1 MVAVQ
6 GTRCLVWAG
15 ARARGFLMKRG
26 SGEHRADTSRP
37 DPASGPDLRRT
48 LARYVCQLAA
58 FALERATRTEDAM
71 FFVSGSR
78 GEAERA
84 AQLRARRR
92 SRSGAVSVPILPGP
106 GAGSHPAGS
115 RCRFPSCRVLV
126 SVPILPGPGAG
137 SPRPASPREQRGA
150 DGAGAPIGARQ
161 DGGGGKCG
169 WVGRRAGGVGPGR
182 APQPVASCMERGG
195 SSQLDPG
202 FSQQDTPVLIVE
214 DSQPQGAEA
223 DVERV
228 WLSVLARRPPARR
241 SPSPVLD
248 IVCGPAGSRAP
259 RERLAEP
266 MESPARPSPSGPR
279 GCVVE
284 ESPPPDGESSA
295 LGKAG
300 ERSEG
305 DVEDCASS
313 LCVED
318 TGMSQL
324 QFGVLE
330 LSQSQDFESDF
341 VPGEGDA
348 RYQLHSGPAVLS
360 SRLVR
365 NESKYGLC
373 GDNTESDS
381 STEAH
386 TALESQ
392 AEKSERS
399 KTVSCISR
407 TLQEAEEHTRKKTPV
422 SDASKTEESLVSHH
436 DESDI
441 LSTQEEMF
449 PDNHATATVGSGCPI
464 IRVEEGSS
472 LTCTPACS
480 LQVLQL
486 SGQTF
491 VQEGHSIVSSDLVVP
506 PPVSFGPNA
515 LVPSSPTEQEQAK
528 DEQMD
533 ISIPAEGRELMKK
546 QRGDTLM
553 EMALPCI
560 PPRPLVQ
567 PQASTP
573 VSQSAPNFFPGS
585 LPIPSQPEF
594 SHDIFVPTQ
603 SPEKKHEGEEKT
615 SLKTAL
621 TPLCLPGSTDAL
633 SVMSADDSVSQPPE
647 SCELMLSASACSQP
661 TDTDNSSG
669 SLNTCQ
675 DNETTQVERI
685 SECKASDSRL
695 CSVENDKIK
704 LNVGDEA
711 PSENGEETK
720 KEDVGT
726 ACEMPVGQSASAGVA
741 GDGPLAPTVHQEIKC
756 ISGSQAAADQSGLP
770 EILSYAQETSKPEA
784 VPETQCEEQEEKLQ
798 VKEKQIKEDRSPG
811 NIKLSHKFILE
822 REGQCQE
829 DTEVNDTCKNSK
841 NVVQEL
847 EKSGPER
854 QGKEALKGCT
864 LDAGKVKN
872 MDKLSFK
879 AVAGN
884 VAKLNEVLAMPSV
897 GELLEQHNL
906 LPKLKSD
913 VQSEL
918 ALCDKNHPDRSE
930 LGQVMII
937 SNQPSLQER
946 GVETWVVQHENQVLK
961 NMEDTVGTRNLEQ
974 EEQMQPQEKATS
986 KSPSPSSGTP
996 FCFTLL
1002 KEGDVIQS
1010 LTSITPP
1017 LTGHLKM
1024 GPRRHSTPIVDD
1036 TCPDSTIATSDVTAE
1051 GTMGTNNVT
1060 VESVVVSADV
1070 SEVCEKGESGVVPE
1084 SDAKLSLR
1092 MNPVTPVN
1100 DGSEESLP
1108 FSLEKPAAS
1117 DRKDGSSA
1125 AAEAAASSQKA
1136 SSVFSHVCEV
1146 HREDETRGHGL
1157 STSSFRGDLYIFP
1170 GTQEDAELRTNP
1182 SDYQQ
1187 QKADGSGGQILIPQR
1202 MQQDCH
1208 QRSSCAEDGESLEI
1222 DVVSTQAEDG
1232 RRMQRKQSKAIKI
1245 DQSQERWKNIKNKG
1259 IQTTEGCLFTPTTV
1273 TTSTQTSEEIC
1284 RQVEMG
1290 TSMSGQRP
1298 GQQDVNIQ
1306 TDESGEKLVNTS
1318 GDDTDSLHC
1327 QGEEEFNLLHPPK
1340 GRVQHRHMRTIRE
1353 VRTVVTRVITDVYY
1367 INGAEVERKVVE
1379 ETEEPVVECQE
1390 CETDMSSRT
1399 AGGSSL
1405 TSGDLG
1411 DVSSF
1416 SSKASS
1422 LHRTSSGG
1430 SSGHSATHSSSSSGR
1445 GTGAVKGKVCG
1456 TESREFA
1463 LPVGRGILGKLSPR
1477 KGAGQPASP
1486 LRVSQTGA
1494 LLCEEEED
1502 CMPGTHQGGRAPVT
1516 LRGRGRR
1523 GRPPSRTTGT
1533 RDLAGLPGLEDL
1545 SSTASPE
1552 EKSFTR
1558 SVRLPDGG
1566 EKSDT
1571 SRFCALRR
1579 SDSPEIPLQ
1588 GVTAPSDC
1596 ADSSTGSSFVGLR
1609 VVAKWSSNGYF
1620 YSGMITRDVGAGK
1633 YKLLFDDGYECDVLG
1648 KDILVCDPIPLETE
1662 VTALSEDEYFSAG
1675 VVKGHRKESGE
1686 LYYCIEKE
1694 GQRKWYKRM
1703 AVILSLEQ
1711 GNKLREQFGLGP
1723 YEPVTPLTKAA
1734 DISLDNLVE
1743 GKRKRRSNLGSPSTS
1758 SSSTTPT
1765 RKGQESPRV
1774 PPASLSGKRKLIASE
1789 DERSPAKRGRKSAVV
1804 KPGALRGGEF
1814 VSTCEGVDSADPPV
1828 LEGDHGPLPH
1838 NKTLFLG
1845 YAFLLTMATPSD
1857 KLVNHQKP
1865 SDGPTGSSEEEEDF
1879 LEMTPYDKHYIAKQ
1893 LRAGAGY
1900 ILEDFNETQCNAA
1913 YQCLLI
1919 ADQHC
1924 RTRKYLLCLAR
1935 GIPCVSHIWVHDSCH
1950 ANQLQNYRNYLLPAG
1965 YSLQEQKLLEWHPR
1979 ENPFHNLKVLLVS
1992 DQQENF
1998 LDLWSEILMTG
2009 GAASVKQHYSNAH
2022 NKDLALGVYDVVV
2035 TDFSCPAGILKCAEA
2050 LRLPVVSQEWVIQS
2064 LIAGKRV
2071 GYKQHPKY
2079 KHDCVSH

>member
-1 MVAVQ
+1 MAA
-6 GTRCLVWAG
+6 AG
-15 ARARGFLMKRG
+15 SAAGLG
-26 SGEHRADTSRP
+26 GGRAD
-37 DPASGPDLRRT
+37 GL
-48 LARYVCQLAA
+48 
-58 FALERATRTEDAM
+58 
-71 FFVSGSR
+71 
-78 GEAERA
+78 
-84 AQLRARRR
+84 
-92 SRSGAVSVPILPGP
+92 GP
-106 GAGSHPAGS
+106 GS
-115 RCRFPSCRVLV
+115 
-126 SVPILPGPGAG
+126 
-137 SPRPASPREQRGA
+137 
-150 DGAGAPIGARQ
+150 
-161 DGGGGKCG
+161 
-169 WVGRRAGGVGPGR
+169 
-182 APQPVASCMERGG
+182 APQPAPSGTERGG

-202 FSQQDTPVLIVE
+202 FSQQGTPLLIVE
-214 DSQPQGAEA
+214 DSQPQDAEA
-223 DVERV
+223 DAERA
-228 WLSVLARRPPARR
+228 WLGVLARRLPARR

-248 IVCGPAGSRAP
+248 IVRGPAGSRAP

-266 MESPARPSPSGPR
+266 MEGPARPSASGPR
-279 GCVVE
+279 GCAAD
-284 ESPPPDGESSA
+284 ESPAPDRESSA
-295 LGKAG
+295 LGKAR
-300 ERSEG
+300 ERSED

-313 LCVED
+313 QCVED

-330 LSQSQDFESDF
+330 LSQSQDFESDL
-341 VPGEGDA
+341 VPSEGDA
-348 RYQLHSGPAVLS
+348 RHQLHSGPTVVS
-360 SRLVR
+360 SRLVK
-365 NESKYGLC
+365 NESKYEFC
-373 GDNTESDS
+373 PDNKETDS

-392 AEKSERS
+392 AEKSER
-399 KTVSCISR
+399 
-407 TLQEAEEHTRKKTPV
+407 TLQEAEEHTRKEAPV
-422 SDASKTEESLVSHH
+422 SGASKTEESLGSGHE
-436 DESDI
+436 ESDI

-449 PDNHATATVGSGCPI
+449 PENHATATAGSGSLI
-464 IRVEEGSS
+464 TRVEEGSS
-472 LTCTPACS
+472 LASTPARS

-486 SGQTF
+486 SGQAF
-491 VQEGHSIVSSDLVVP
+491 LAQEDDSTVSSGLVIP

-515 LVPSSPTEQEQAK
+515 LVPSSPTEQGKAE
-528 DEQMD
+528 DEQMAV
-533 ISIPAEGRELMKK
+533 SIPANGRELMQKEK
-546 QRGDTLM
+546 GDMLV
-553 EMALPCI
+553 EMAFPCI
-560 PPRPLVQ
+560 PPRPLAQ

-573 VSQSAPNFFPGS
+573 VSQSAPNFSPGS
-585 LPIPSQPEF
+585 LAVPSQPEF

-603 SPEKKHEGEEKT
+603 SPENKHGEEKT
-615 SLKTAL
+615 AGL
-621 TPLCLPGSTDAL
+621 TPLCLPGDLSGSTDAL
-633 SVMSADDSVSQPPE
+633 SKMSTDDSVLQPPD
-647 SCELMLSASACSQP
+647 SCKLMLSASACSQP
-661 TDTDNSSG
+661 TNTDASSG
-669 SLNTCQ
+669 SLNTGQ
-675 DNETTQVERI
+675 DWEPTQLERI
-685 SECKASDSRL
+685 SECKASDSGL
-695 CSVENDKIK
+695 CSVDSDKIK
-704 LNVGDEA
+704 LKVKAGDQA
-711 PSENGEETK
+711 PSENCEK
-720 KEDVGT
+720 ARKEDVET
-726 ACEMPVGQSASAGVA
+726 AGMPVGQFVSAGV
-741 GDGPLAPTVHQEIKC
+741 GEGGPLASTVHREIES

-770 EILSYAQETSKPEA
+770 EILSYAQEASKPEA
-784 VPETQCEEQEEKLQ
+784 VPETQCEEQEEKLH
-798 VKEKQIKEDRSPG
+798 VEEKQIKEDRSVL
-811 NIKLSHKFILE
+811 NITLSHRFILE
-822 REGQCQE
+822 REGQCHE
-829 DTEVNDTCKNSK
+829 DKEVNDSCKNSK
-841 NVVQEL
+841 NVAQEL
-847 EKSGPER
+847 EKVGPEC

-864 LDAGKVKN
+864 FDPGEAKSTDKMTN
-872 MDKLSFK
+872 M
-879 AVAGN
+879 
-884 VAKLNEVLAMPSV
+884 AKLNEVLAQPSV
-897 GELLEQHNL
+897 GELLEQHDL

-913 VQSEL
+913 VQSEV
-918 ALCDKNHPDRSE
+918 AVCAKNHPDCSE
-930 LGQVMII
+930 PGQAVLM
-937 SNQPSLQER
+937 SNLPSLHER
-946 GVETWVVQHENQVLK
+946 GFGTHVAQHENPVPK
-961 NMEDTVGTRNLEQ
+961 EMEDTLTTRNLEQ
-974 EEQMQPQEKATS
+974 EDQMQPQEKATS

-996 FCFTLL
+996 FHFTLP

-1051 GTMGTNNVT
+1051 GTMRPNDVT
-1060 VESVVVSADV
+1060 VESAVVSADV
-1070 SEVCEKGESGVVPE
+1070 SEVYEKESGVVPE
-1084 SDAKLSLR
+1084 LDAKLSLR
-1092 MNPVTPVN
+1092 MNLVTPVN

-1117 DRKDGSSA
+1117 DRKDGSAA
-1125 AAEAAASSQKA
+1125 AAEAAASSQRA
-1136 SSVFSHVCEV
+1136 SSVFRRVCEAR
-1146 HREDETRGHGL
+1146 REEEARGHGL
-1157 STSSFRGDLYIFP
+1157 STSPFRGDRLIVP
-1170 GTQEDAELRTNP
+1170 GTQEDAELHTNP
-1182 SDYQQ
+1182 SDWQYQQ
-1187 QKADGSGGQILIPQR
+1187 QKADGSGGQSLIPQR

-1208 QRSSCAEDGESLEI
+1208 QQSSGAEDGESMET
-1222 DVVSTQAEDG
+1222 DVVSPQAEDG
-1232 RRMQRKQSKAIKI
+1232 RRMQRKQSKAVQI
-1245 DQSQERWKNIKNKG
+1245 DQSQERWENINDKG
-1259 IQTTEGCLFTPTTV
+1259 IQTTADCLSTPTTV
-1273 TTSTQTSEEIC
+1273 TTATQTSEEIC
-1284 RQVEMG
+1284 RQVETG
-1290 TSMSGQRP
+1290 TSMSGQKP

-1318 GDDTDSLHC
+1318 GDDTDSLRS

-1340 GRVQHRHMRTIRE
+1340 GQVQRRHVRTIRE

-1390 CETDMSSRT
+1390 CETDVSPSRT

-1430 SSGHSATHSSSSSGR
+1430 SSGHSATHSSSISGR

-1456 TESREFA
+1456 TETGEFA
-1463 LPVGRGILGKLSPR
+1463 LPIGRGILGKLSPR

-1494 LLCEEEED
+1494 LPCEEEED
-1502 CMPGTHQGGRAPVT
+1502 CMPGTRQAGRAPVT

-1533 RDLAGLPGLEDL
+1533 RDLAGLPGMEDL
-1545 SSTASPE
+1545 STTASPE

-1558 SVRLPDGG
+1558 SVCLPDGG
-1566 EKSDT
+1566 EKSGT
-1571 SRFCALRR
+1571 SGFCALRR
-1579 SDSPEIPLQ
+1579 SDSPEIPFQ
-1588 GVTAPSDC
+1588 VVTVPLDC

-1620 YSGMITRDVGAGK
+1620 YSGTITQDVGAGK
-1633 YKLLFDDGYECDVLG
+1633 YKLLFDDGYDCDVLG
-1648 KDILVCDPIPLETE
+1648 KDILLCDPIPLETE

-1703 AVILSLEQ
+1703 AVILSQEQ

-1723 YEPVTPLTKAA
+1723 YEPVTPVTKAA

-1743 GKRKRRSNLGSPSTS
+1743 GKRKRRGNLGSPSTS

-1774 PPASLSGKRKLIASE
+1774 PPTSLSGKRKLLASE
-1789 DERSPAKRGRKSAVV
+1789 DERSPAKRGRKSAMI
-1804 KPGALRGGEF
+1804 KPGAVRGGEF
-1814 VSTCEGVDSADPPV
+1814 LSTCEGVDAADPPV
-1828 LEGDHGPLPH
+1828 LDSDHGPLPH

-1857 KLVNHQKP
+1857 KLVRHQKA

-1879 LEMTPYDKHYIAKQ
+1879 LEMTPYDKHYIAQQ

-1924 RTRKYLLCLAR
+1924 RTQKYLLCLAR

-2009 GAASVKQHYSNAH
+2009 GAASVKQHYSRAH
-2022 NKDLALGVYDVVV
+2022 NKDIALGVYDVVV
-2035 TDFSCPAGILKCAEA
+2035 TVSCPAGVLKCAEA

-2064 LIAGKRV
+2064 LIAGERV

-2079 KHDCVSH
+2079 KHDYVPH

>member
-1 MVAVQ
+1 
-6 GTRCLVWAG
+6 GHG
-15 ARARGFLMKRG
+15 
-26 SGEHRADTSRP
+26 
-37 DPASGPDLRRT
+37 
-48 LARYVCQLAA
+48 
-58 FALERATRTEDAM
+58 
-71 FFVSGSR
+71 
-78 GEAERA
+78 
-84 AQLRARRR
+84 
-92 SRSGAVSVPILPGP
+92 
-106 GAGSHPAGS
+106 GAG
-115 RCRFPSCRVLV
+115 
-126 SVPILPGPGAG
+126 
-137 SPRPASPREQRGA
+137 
-150 DGAGAPIGARQ
+150 
-161 DGGGGKCG
+161 
-169 WVGRRAGGVGPGR
+169 GRGR
-182 APQPVASCMERGG
+182 APGAVGSGYRGRAH
-195 SSQLDPG
+195 
-202 FSQQDTPVLIVE
+202 
-214 DSQPQGAEA
+214 GA
-223 DVERV
+223 V
-228 WLSVLARRPPARR
+228 
-241 SPSPVLD
+241 
-248 IVCGPAGSRAP
+248 
-259 RERLAEP
+259 LAEP
-266 MESPARPSPSGPR
+266 MDSLARPSASGPR
-279 GCVVE
+279 DCIAE

-300 ERSEG
+300 ERSGG

-313 LCVED
+313 PCVED

-341 VPGEGDA
+341 MSNEGDA
-348 RYQLHSGPAVLS
+348 RHQLQSGPAVLS
-360 SRLVR
+360 SRLVK
-365 NESKYGLC
+365 NESKYELC
-373 GDNTESDS
+373 GDNTETDS

-386 TALESQ
+386 TALENQ
-392 AEKSERS
+392 AEKSE
-399 KTVSCISR
+399 R
-407 TLQEAEEHTRKKTPV
+407 TLQEAEEHTRRKTPV
-422 SDASKTEESLVSHH
+422 RDASKTEESLGSGHE
-436 DESDI
+436 ESDI

-449 PDNHATATVGSGCPI
+449 PENHATATASSDCPI
-464 IRVEEGSS
+464 TRVEEGSS
-472 LTCTPACS
+472 LACTPARS

-486 SGQTF
+486 SGQSF
-491 VQEGHSIVSSDLVVP
+491 LVQDGHSTVSSGLVIP

-528 DEQMD
+528 GNVFLHTVCGCVSVHWFSQSLQRFQSVKMMFKKQSRTENSEGVDEGRSVFDSVVYDEQMD
-533 ISIPAEGRELMKK
+533 ISIAAESRELMQK
-546 QRGDTLM
+546 QRGDTLV

-573 VSQSAPNFFPGS
+573 VSQSAPTFFPGS

-603 SPEKKHEGEEKT
+603 SPEKKHEGEDKT
-615 SLKTAL
+615 AAL
-621 TPLCLPGSTDAL
+621 TPSCLPRDLPGSADAL
-633 SVMSADDSVSQPPE
+633 SKMSTDDFVSQPPE
-647 SCELMLSASACSQP
+647 SCKLMLSASACSQP
-661 TDTDNSSG
+661 TNTDVSSG
-669 SLNTCQ
+669 SLSTGQ
-675 DNETTQVERI
+675 DSETTQAERI
-685 SECKASDSRL
+685 SECKASDSGL
-695 CSVENDKIK
+695 CSLENGTIK
-704 LNVGDEA
+704 VNAGDRA
-711 PSENGEETK
+711 PSENCEKAK
-720 KEDVGT
+720 KEDVETTG
-726 ACEMPVGQSASAGVA
+726 MPVGQFVSAVVA
-741 GDGPLAPTVHQEIKC
+741 GGGPLAPTVHQETEG

-784 VPETQCEEQEEKLQ
+784 IPETQHEEQEEKLQ
-798 VKEKQIKEDRSPG
+798 VKEKQIKEDRSLV
-811 NIKLSHKFILE
+811 NITLSHRFILE
-822 REGQCQE
+822 REGQCHE
-829 DTEVNDTCKNSK
+829 DTEVNYSCKNSK
-841 NVVQEL
+841 NVAQEL
-847 EKSGPER
+847 EKIGPEC
-854 QGKEALKGCT
+854 QGREASKGGT
-864 LDAGKVKN
+864 FDSGEAKN
-872 MDKLSFK
+872 MDKLSLK
-879 AVAGN
+879 AVAEN
-884 VAKLNEVLAMPSV
+884 MAKLKEVLAKPSV

-913 VQSEL
+913 VQSEV
-918 ALCDKNHPDRSE
+918 ALCAQNHPDCSE
-930 LGQVMII
+930 LGQVMIT
-937 SNQPSLQER
+937 SNQPSLQEKE
-946 GVETWVVQHENQVLK
+946 VETQVVQCKNQVPK
-961 NMEDTVGTRNLEQ
+961 NVEDTVTTRNLEQ
-974 EEQMQPQEKATS
+974 EEQMHLQEKATS
-986 KSPSPSSGTP
+986 KSPSPSSGTLFHFALP
-996 FCFTLL
+996 

-1024 GPRRHSTPIVDD
+1024 GRRRHSTPIVDD
-1036 TCPDSTIATSDVTAE
+1036 ACPDSTIATSDVTAE

-1060 VESVVVSADV
+1060 VESAVVSADV

-1136 SSVFSHVCEV
+1136 SSVFSRVCEV
-1146 HREDETRGHGL
+1146 HREDEARGHGL
-1157 STSSFRGDLYIFP
+1157 STSPFRGDLFVFP
-1170 GTQEDAELRTNP
+1170 GTQEDAELHTNP
-1182 SDYQQ
+1182 SDWQYQQ
-1187 QKADGSGGQILIPQR
+1187 QKADDSRGQILVPERI
-1202 MQQDCH
+1202 QQDCH
-1208 QRSSCAEDGESLEI
+1208 QQSSSAEDGESMET
-1222 DVVSTQAEDG
+1222 DVVSTQAEDE
-1232 RRMQRKQSKAIKI
+1232 RRMQRKQSKAVKI
-1245 DQSQERWKNIKNKG
+1245 DQSQERWENIKNKG
-1259 IQTTEGCLFTPTTV
+1259 IQTTADCLFTPTTV
-1273 TTSTQTSEEIC
+1273 TTATQTEEIC

-1290 TSMSGQRP
+1290 TSMSEERP
-1298 GQQDVNIQ
+1298 GHQDVNIQ

-1318 GDDTDSLHC
+1318 GDDMDSLHS
-1327 QGEEEFNLLHPPK
+1327 QGEEEFNFDHPPK

-1390 CETDMSSRT
+1390 CETDMSSSRT

-1430 SSGHSATHSSSSSGR
+1430 SSGHSAMHSSSSSGR
-1445 GTGAVKGKVCG
+1445 GIGAVRGKVCG
-1456 TESREFA
+1456 TETGEFA
-1463 LPVGRGILGKLSPR
+1463 LPIGRGILGKLSPR
-1477 KGAGQPASP
+1477 KGAGQPTSP

-1494 LLCEEEED
+1494 LPCEEEED
-1502 CMPGTHQGGRAPVT
+1502 SMPGTRQAGRAPVT
-1516 LRGRGRR
+1516 PRGRGRR

-1533 RDLAGLPGLEDL
+1533 RDSAGLPGMEDL
-1545 SSTASPE
+1545 STAASPE
-1552 EKSFTR
+1552 EKSFTH

-1571 SRFCALRR
+1571 SGFCALRR

-1588 GVTAPSDC
+1588 VVTGPSDC
-1596 ADSSTGSSFVGLR
+1596 AESSTGSSFVGLR

-1620 YSGMITRDVGAGK
+1620 YSGTITRDVGGGK

-1648 KDILVCDPIPLETE
+1648 KDILLCDPIPLETE

-1694 GQRKWYKRM
+1694 GQRKWYKRK

-1774 PPASLSGKRKLIASE
+1774 PPGSLSGKRKLIASE
-1789 DERSPAKRGRKSAVV
+1789 DERSPAKRGRKSAVI
-1804 KPGALRGGEF
+1804 KPGAVRGGGF
-1814 VSTCEGVDSADPPV
+1814 VSTCEGVDAADPPV

-1879 LEMTPYDKHYIAKQ
+1879 LEMTPYDKHYIAQQ

-1924 RTRKYLLCLAR
+1924 QTRKYLLCLAR
-1935 GIPCVSHIWVHDSCH
+1935 GIPCVSHVWVHDSCH

-2009 GAASVKQHYSNAH
+2009 GAVSVKQHYSNAH
-2022 NKDLALGVYDVVV
+2022 NKDIAFGVYDVVV
-2035 TDFSCPAGILKCAEA
+2035 TDFSCPAGVLKCAEA

-2079 KHDCVSH
+2079 RHDYVP